1 MNYLENISLKKLI
14 TLIKTEIKTNTED
27 LVFCSEED
35 TEAATNSINA
45 DTLNGYTVDL
55 LLDKIYPIGS
65 IYMSLN
71 SADPATLF
79 GGTWE
84 QIKDTFLLSAGD
96 SYEVGST
103 GGEAEVTLTVE
114 QMPSHEGHMPVN
126 TNAGWGE
133 AGEDTY
139 YMPTTS
145 VAKYGTSRPYV
156 VRAGNEV
163 VPRAVSKG
171 GSQPHNNMP
180 PYLSVF
186 MWQRTA

>member
-27 LVFCSEED
+27 TVFCSEED
-35 TEAATNSINA
+35 TEAAINSINA

-71 SADPATLF
+71 SANPTNLF

-84 QIKDTFLLSAGD
+84 PIKDTFLLAAGD
-96 SYEVGST
+96 SYEAGTT
-103 GGEAEVTLTVE
+103 GGEAEHELTVE
-114 QMPSHEGHMPVN
+114 EMPEHEHVEEVN
-126 TNAGWGE
+126 YTAINSGSSSIWAFVTNDSA
-133 AGEDTY
+133 TKKTS
-139 YMPTTS
+139 TTDF
-145 VAKYGTSRPYV
+145 YGFSNP
-156 VRAGNEV
+156 
-163 VPRAVSKG
+163 SG

-180 PYLSVF
+180 PYLSIYV
-186 MWQRTA
+186 WQRIQ